1 MPDETALHP
10 HVTLDMRGLHCPAP
24 LLAAKRLVDDL
35 EPGQTLEL
43 LSDCPGTQ
51 ADLFAW
57 ARHTGN
63 GVRQGGRR
71 TDGVHAYLIKRG
83 RVGRPRANAVLDVR
97 GAVCPGPIVEAKR
110 LLDAM
115 GGGEVLKLVSNCPG
129 VHGDVAGWVRA
140 TGLALLA
147 EEEVA
152 PGEFE
157 FYLSRG

>member
-1 MPDETALHP
+1 MATDSAIQP

-24 LLAAKRLVDDL
+24 LLAAKRLVDEL
-35 EPGQTLEL
+35 APGQTLEL

-63 GVRQGGRR
+63 GVRQGERR
-71 TDGVHAYLIKRG
+71 ADGAQAYVITRG
-83 RVGRPRANAVLDVR
+83 RARRPRANAVLDVR

-140 TGLALLA
+140 TGLCLLA

-152 PGEFE
+152 AGEFE
-157 FYLSRG
+157 FYLARR